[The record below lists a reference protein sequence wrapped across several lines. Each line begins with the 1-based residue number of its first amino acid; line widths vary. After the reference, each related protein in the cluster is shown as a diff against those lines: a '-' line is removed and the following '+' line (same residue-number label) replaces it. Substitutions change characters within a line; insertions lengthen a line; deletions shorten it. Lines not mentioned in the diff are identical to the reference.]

1 MNDFDIHNKS
11 LEFRKRFGEDA
22 TSPINIISIVASIP
36 ELTVVYYPFSDNIS
50 GMCVR
55 GNKNCVIA
63 INSNMSLGRQRF
75 TIAHEMYHYFYD
87 TDLTLTICSKDGE
100 FRNQKEKDADMFASY
115 LLMPPTALNEKI
127 SSLKTQSGKLDLKCI
142 LAIEQYFQV
151 SRQALLFR
159 LIQLNEFSNEEI
171 EGFKTNIR
179 SSAKQYGYNDDLY
192 RPTPEAKK
200 HNTLGK
206 YVNMA
211 NDILEHNEI
220 SEGKYEELLLDAF
233 RTDIVFGDNDEEGGF
248 FD

>member
-1 MNDFDIHNKS
+1 MNDFDIHNMS
-11 LEFRKRFGEDA
+11 LEFRKKFGQDA
-22 TSPINIISIVASIP
+22 TSPINIVSIVTSIP
-36 ELTVVYYPFSDNIS
+36 ELTLVYYPFSDNIS
-50 GMCVR
+50 GMCIK

-87 TDLTLTICSKDGE
+87 TQKTTICSKEIGVKNE
-100 FRNQKEKDADMFASY
+100 QEKNADMFASY
-115 LLMPPTALNEKI
+115 LLMPPTALTEKI
-127 SSLKTQSGKLDLKCI
+127 STLKAENEKLDLKGI

-159 LIQLNEFSNEEI
+159 LVQLHEFSNEEI
-171 EGFKTNIR
+171 EDFKINIR
-179 SSAKQYGYNDDLY
+179 LSAIQYGYNDDLY
-192 RPTPEAKK
+192 KPTPEAKK
-200 HNTLGK
+200 YNTLGK

-211 NDILEHNEI
+211 KDIIEHNEI

-233 RTDIVFGDNDEEGGF
+233 RTDLVFGENDEEGGF